1 MGDSGSGVVSK
12 KQVRTEKNSLREVQ
26 LAVRRT
32 LLEVLATQNSKPD
45 LATADGE
52 LVQATVLVACS
63 GGADSLALA
72 AALAYVAK
80 PLPVSI
86 GAIIVD
92 HQLQAG
98 SAQVAAQAADQCA
111 QLGFTDVQVVVIEVP
126 QAPGSGG
133 LEDVA
138 RKHRYQAFAD
148 AASKSGAQAILLG
161 HTLDDQAETVLMRL
175 TRGSGARSLAGIPHR
190 NGIFYRP
197 MLELRRRDTENVCH
211 LLGLKVWDDPTNFA
225 PSQGEL
231 AQSWPLRSRVRTRV
245 LPTLQAE
252 LGPGVVSSL
261 AKSAKL
267 LRQDDDALSAIAT
280 QVLAS
285 IRFAGSQSIIDAV
298 ALGQQHIAVRSRVLK
313 FAACDAGAEAGS
325 LSMVHVESMDALITN
340 WHGQKHVELPGG
352 LRVSRKYGNLVF
364 ERLSK
369 T

>member
-1 MGDSGSGVVSK
+1 MGDSGSKVASNKQLRAEK
-12 KQVRTEKNSLREVQ
+12 KSLREVQ

-32 LLEVLATQNSKPD
+32 LVALLANQASIG
-45 LATADGE
+45 ASADSAGQE
-52 LVQATVLVACS
+52 IKVLVACS

-98 SAQVAAQAADQCA
+98 SDQVAAQAADQCA
-111 QLGFTDVQVVVIEVP
+111 QLGFSDVQVVAIEVP

-133 LEDVA
+133 LEDAA
-138 RKHRYQAFAD
+138 RKYRYLAFTD
-148 AASKSGAQAILLG
+148 AAVKSEAQAILLG
-161 HTLDDQAETVLMRL
+161 HTLDDQAETVLLRL

-197 MLELRRRDTENVCH
+197 MLELRRRDTENVCRF
-211 LLGLKVWDDPTNFA
+211 LGLKVWDDPTNLA
-225 PSQGEL
+225 PSHGEL
-231 AQSWPLRSRVRTRV
+231 TQSWPLRSRVRTRV
-245 LPTLQAE
+245 LPTMRAE
-252 LGPGVVSSL
+252 LGESVVSSL

-267 LRQDDDALSAIAT
+267 LRQDDDALNAIASE
-280 QVLAS
+280 VLANV
-285 IRFAGSQSIIDAV
+285 RVVGSHYFIDAL
-298 ALGQQHIAVRSRVLK
+298 ALHQKPVAVRSRVLK
-313 FAACDAGAEAGS
+313 LAASDAGVEASS
-325 LSMVHVESMDALITN
+325 LSMVHIESMDALITN
-340 WHGQKHVELPGG
+340 WHGQKALELPGG
-352 LRVSRKYGNLVF
+352 LRVSRKCGNLVF